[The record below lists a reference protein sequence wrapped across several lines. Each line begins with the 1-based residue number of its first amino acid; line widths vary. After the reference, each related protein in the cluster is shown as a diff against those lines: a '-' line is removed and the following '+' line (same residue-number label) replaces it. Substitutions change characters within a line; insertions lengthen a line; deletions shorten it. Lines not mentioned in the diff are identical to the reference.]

1 MIYSVYK
8 SCLRIGKKVHHRS
21 YEFWVKTASAVTMVM
36 VSLMIA
42 AKCWAW
48 LASGSASMLG
58 SLTDS
63 LMDITASAMSF
74 LVLGYA
80 LRPADDDHRFGH
92 GKAEALAGL
101 GQAAFIA
108 GSGCLLAFHG
118 VERLF
123 NPVVLSHS
131 MLGVW
136 VSIFAIACTLVVV
149 FVQTKVVNHTDSIAI
164 KADSVHYKGDIIL
177 NAAVLVAI
185 LLAQNGMQYADP
197 LFAIGVAG
205 YLLYNSWDI
214 ARQSADHLMDKE
226 LPDEEKSQIVEIANS
241 HADVFGVH
249 DVRTRQGGKVK
260 FIQMHLEL
268 EDTLPLIR
276 AHYVADE
283 VVAMIQAKFDC
294 EMDILIHQ
302 DPLSLSQTQVSEPE
316 NS

>member
-1 MIYSVYK
+1 MIYSAYK
-8 SCLRIGKKVHHRS
+8 SSLRIGNKVHHRS
-21 YEFWVKTASAVTMVM
+21 YEFWVKTASVVTMVM

-42 AKCWAW
+42 TKCWAW

-118 VERLF
+118 IERLF
-123 NPVVLSHS
+123 NPVELSHS

-136 VSIFAIACTLVVV
+136 VSAFAILCTLVVV
-149 FVQTKVVNHTDSIAI
+149 FVQTKVINHTDSIAI
-164 KADSVHYKGDIIL
+164 KADSVHYKGDLIL

-185 LLAQNGMQYADP
+185 LLAGNGVQYADP
-197 LFAIGVAG
+197 IFAIGVAG

-226 LPDEEKSQIVEIANS
+226 LPDEEKLQIVEIANS
-241 HADVFGVH
+241 HKDVFGVH

-283 VVAMIQAKFDC
+283 VVHMIQQQFES

-302 DPLSLSQTQVSEPE
+302 DPLSLSQAQVSERQ

>member
-1 MIYSVYK
+1 
-8 SCLRIGKKVHHRS
+8 
-21 YEFWVKTASAVTMVM
+21 
-36 VSLMIA
+36 MIA
-42 AKCWAW
+42 TKCWAW

-118 VERLF
+118 IERLF
-123 NPVVLSHS
+123 NPVELSHS

-136 VSIFAIACTLVVV
+136 VSAFAILCTLVVV
-149 FVQTKVVNHTDSIAI
+149 FVQTKVINHTESIAI
-164 KADSVHYKGDIIL
+164 KADSVHYKGDLIL

-185 LLAQNGMQYADP
+185 LLAGNGVQYADP
-197 LFAIGVAG
+197 IFAIGVAG

-214 ARQSADHLMDKE
+214 AKQSADHLMDKE
-226 LPDEEKSQIVEIANS
+226 LPDDEKLQIVEIANS
-241 HADVFGVH
+241 HKDVFGVH

-283 VVAMIQAKFDC
+283 VVEMIQQQFDC

-302 DPLSLSQTQVSEPE
+302 DPLSLSQADVTELQ